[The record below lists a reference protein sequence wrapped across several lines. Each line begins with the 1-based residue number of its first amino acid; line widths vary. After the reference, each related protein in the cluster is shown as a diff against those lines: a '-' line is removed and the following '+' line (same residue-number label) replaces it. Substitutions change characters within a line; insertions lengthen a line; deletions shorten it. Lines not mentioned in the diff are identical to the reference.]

1 LVGYGALYT
10 YGGDFVKLKHMKKEN
25 GQAMVEFALV
35 LPILLLV
42 FAGIID
48 FGWIFHNQLV
58 ANNASREAARYV
70 AIHYYVDLN
79 SDEAARLKSNEIIV
93 DYVGSSFSGIS
104 VSITKSPDD
113 TITGEKVR
121 VHFTGNVKVLTPLL
135 DTILGSDVFPLE
147 AECTMR
153 VEK

>member
-1 LVGYGALYT
+1 
-10 YGGDFVKLKHMKKEN
+10 MKKEN

-35 LPILLLV
+35 LPILLLF

-79 SDEAARLKSNEIIV
+79 NDDAARVKSNEIIV
-93 DYVGSSFSGIS
+93 DYVGSSFSG
-104 VSITKSPDD
+104 VNVTITKSPDD
-113 TITGEKVR
+113 TITGEKIKVY
-121 VHFTGNVKVLTPLL
+121 FTGNVKVLTPLL
-135 DTILGSDVFPLE
+135 DTVLGSDVFPLK

-153 VEK
+153 IER